1 MPRSEKSRSQHR
13 QGPPLAT
20 RASITTTDAIT
31 LTTHYGN
38 MRFAM
43 FTVFAAILGGL
54 ISFPFSEGGKAFLAT
69 YPTLV
74 APLCICGVI
83 LSVLFTLAE
92 LRISFLVTKY
102 QNRLYV
108 LTDVEEPSAHIAWA
122 ILASLTMVV
131 PFVMSTLFWLS
142 YWGLVG

>member
-1 MPRSEKSRSQHR
+1 M
-13 QGPPLAT
+13 AT

-43 FTVFAAILGGL
+43 FTVFVAILGGL
-54 ISFPFSEGGKAFLAT
+54 ISFPFSEGGKAFLAA

-74 APLCICGVI
+74 APLCICGAT

-102 QNRLYV
+102 QNHLYA
-108 LTDVEEPSAHIAWA
+108 LTNVAEPSAHIVWA
-122 ILASLTMVV
+122 VLASLTMVA